1 VLQQSWRSESVGAV
15 VALALVVAAGATACS
30 SSDGSFPV
38 TTRATVT
45 TVAAPSTVTARP
57 PTSSTSAPAPITVAA
72 PPVDL
77 AGLSGT
83 IVYSAEV
90 GGSQD
95 VFLLRL
101 DGSEPIRL
109 TDGPEEEFDP
119 DLSPD
124 GTTIAY
130 RRNPRRDSDEA
141 DIWTMHVDGTAKR
154 NLTNAPELSNWAPA
168 WTPDGRIAFSSM
180 RGSTG
185 ALELWTMAADGSDP
199 RRVCEGWCEYAQPSP
214 SGLQFVCAAA
224 VGGRYDIVVVDTSGL
239 RRSLTRTPVTEFG
252 PSWSP
257 DGQWVVFSRDLS
269 DRWELLRIR
278 PDGSDE
284 QRIADEGV
292 FATWDPAGHVV
303 WSGPGG
309 INVANADGSARVAI
323 DLPAQF
329 VSWGS

>member
-1 VLQQSWRSESVGAV
+1 M
-15 VALALVVAAGATACS
+15 
-30 SSDGSFPV
+30 
-38 TTRATVT
+38 
-45 TVAAPSTVTARP
+45 
-57 PTSSTSAPAPITVAA
+57 
-72 PPVDL
+72 
-77 AGLSGT
+77 
-83 IVYSAEV
+83 
-90 GGSQD
+90 
-95 VFLLRL
+95 FLLRL
-101 DGSEPIRL
+101 DGSEPVRL

-130 RRNPRRDSDEA
+130 RRNPRADSDEA
-141 DIWTMHVDGTAKR
+141 DIWTMHIDGTAKR

-180 RGSTG
+180 RGTTG
-185 ALELWTMAADGSDP
+185 ALELWTMAADGSDA
-199 RRVCEGWCEYAQPSP
+199 RRVTEGWCEYAQPSP
-214 SGLQFVCAAA
+214 DGSQFVCAAA
-224 VGGRYDIVVVDTSGL
+224 VGGRYDIVVVDASGS
-239 RRSLTRTPVTEFG
+239 RRSLTTTPVTEFA

-257 DGQWVVFSRDLS
+257 DGQWVAFSRDTT

-284 QRIADEGV
+284 QSIAEEGV

-309 INVANADGSARVAI
+309 INVANADGSGRVVL
-323 DLPAQF
+323 DYPAMF